1 MASISRAAGA
11 PRQRGRGRWAASA
24 RPARQRARRSS
35 SRGDRAL
42 EPPRIACMRL
52 LCSRLGCLPSLLLMS
67 GFSCLELKMAM
78 SPGGWRRDVQRGGQ
92 PARRPRRVRPAQ
104 PQQRR
109 QRGPGGRGPRARR
122 PAALGLHRRAPGV
135 QRRPAAP
142 EPQQLAVRRPL
153 LQRRARGAEAPQRR
167 GPAARGAPISVQR
180 RAQGWLKA
188 LEARSAKPGLHV
200 GRRLCASTCSGS

>member
-1 MASISRAAGA
+1 VGRLGAACPA
-11 PRQRGRGRWAASA
+11 A
-24 RPARQRARRSS
+24 RPARRERR
-35 SRGDRAL
+35 RAL
-42 EPPRIACMRL
+42 EPPRTACRRPL
-52 LCSRLGCLPSLLLMS
+52 RPRLGCLPSLFLMS
-67 GFSCLELKMAM
+67 GFSCLELKVAM

-109 QRGPGGRGPRARR
+109 QRGPGGRGPRTRR

-142 EPQQLAVRRPL
+142 EPEQLAVRRPL
-153 LQRRARGAEAPQRR
+153 LQRRARGAAAPQRR
-167 GPAARGAPISVQR
+167 DPAARGAPISVQR
-180 RAQGWLKA
+180 RAQGLLKA
-188 LEARSAKPGLHV
+188 LEPRSAQAWMNV

>member
-1 MASISRAAGA
+1 MDRTVDCLGVACPAARPPQRERRRALGPPRVFAAGRRA
-11 PRQRGRGRWAASA
+11 P
-24 RPARQRARRSS
+24 
-35 SRGDRAL
+35 AL
-42 EPPRIACMRL
+42 L
-52 LCSRLGCLPSLLLMS
+52 STKLVFLCLQ
-67 GFSCLELKMAM
+67 LKMAV
-78 SPGGWRRDVQRGGQ
+78 SPGGARRDVQRGGQ